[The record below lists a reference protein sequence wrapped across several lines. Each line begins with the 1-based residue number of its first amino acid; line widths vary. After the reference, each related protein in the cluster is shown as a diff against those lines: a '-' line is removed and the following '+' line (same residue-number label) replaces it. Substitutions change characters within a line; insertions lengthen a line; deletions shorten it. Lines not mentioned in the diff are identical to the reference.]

1 MLMALQVVR
10 TSSPGSRPS
19 SFYYN
24 EGLENKLTR
33 VPLLGSAK
41 SIYYQLCTRSFCM
54 DGPANTYFSIL
65 ETPHK
70 IQSTDMALLI
80 QSYSDSTSDTRAPY
94 H

>member
-10 TSSPGSRPS
+10 TSSPGSGPF

-41 SIYYQLCTRSFCM
+41 SIYYQLCTCSFCM
-54 DGPANTYFSIL
+54 DGPANTYLSIL
-65 ETPHK
+65 EAPHK

-80 QSYSDSTSDTRAPY
+80 QSYSDRSSDTRAPY
-94 H
+94 Q